1 MKTIGIPL
9 YGTTPKIDETNAL
22 QQICRRYT
30 GTAKI
35 VVRDTELNPQ
45 LAAEV
50 AQIGEHGGDF
60 IRIVADGPDEA
71 QLVAAIHQQLVK
83 DKYCY

>member
-22 QQICRRYT
+22 QQICQRYT

-50 AQIGEHGGDF
+50 AQLGEHGG
-60 IRIVADGPDEA
+60 
-71 QLVAAIHQQLVK
+71 
-83 DKYCY
+83 